1 MKDREVRLKS
11 KIEVSEAKGKG
22 QKAINGKQI
31 QGIRCGVSATKEVAR
46 ENENKTEKYN
56 GTSHIDRSQ
65 FSKIPQSNGNV
76 MPIE

>member
-11 KIEVSEAKGKG
+11 EIEVSEAKG

-31 QGIRCGVSATKEVAR
+31 QGIRCRVSATKEVAR
-46 ENENKTEKYN
+46 ENGNKTEKYN
-56 GTSHIDRSQ
+56 GTNHIDTSQ
-65 FSKIPQSNGNV
+65 FSKIPPSNGNV